1 MCCNSLEECQE
12 PHRRKYTAAEATGIL
27 VVGVFAAICAG
38 WLVVRFL
45 VSKKIL
51 KESNSFAKKAAGD
64 ESVYSFFLSKS
75 PSGWLIAV
83 GTILIQVL
91 VFALFLSA
99 ASFENDD
106 GDFVYSWRC
115 PLNTPECN
123 DERAVGAYGWVM
135 WAFLVLFALFDDFI
149 NGIKL
154 LYLSATRG
162 SKPAFCTGMSL
173 ACLTAL
179 AVYSSLFYNISIGL
193 TNTEIIVNAVIL
205 LFVNELDE
213 QVFSIVSICN
223 SAFADRLS
231 NEAEVYSG
239 VLLDQHL
246 SDQRQ
251 KSTIDAIRNARFLKA
266 GSTEAR
272 ALSPRDRRNLWR
284 GRMNNNNED
293 IFVRI
298 GSGDLFSVGSHE
310 GSILSGGDGSPIKG
324 ALQNEV
330 DLVSLVISLKQ
341 RVEELER
348 DVGTR
353 SAIRY
358 NIETESVE
366 EDGPSL
372 AVASASS
379 GEDEDSIEIPHV
391 SL

>member
-1 MCCNSLEECQE
+1 
-12 PHRRKYTAAEATGIL
+12 
-27 VVGVFAAICAG
+27 
-38 WLVVRFL
+38 
-45 VSKKIL
+45 
-51 KESNSFAKKAAGD
+51 
-64 ESVYSFFLSKS
+64 
-75 PSGWLIAV
+75 
-83 GTILIQVL
+83 
-91 VFALFLSA
+91 
-99 ASFENDD
+99 
-106 GDFVYSWRC
+106 
-115 PLNTPECN
+115 
-123 DERAVGAYGWVM
+123 VGAYGWVM

-293 IFVRI
+293 ILVRI